1 MHLISLPL
9 QLPDDRHVLVTF
21 PVKLVY
27 PVWQEYEQ
35 FDPYVLVQGTVS
47 GTALGGVVNG
57 GQLITENEKVTV
69 YSRHQARVI
78 IIRYK
83 ATLLSFYKLTLT
95 YGHRAVPESR
105 RSVTRGN
112 ACQC

>member
-1 MHLISLPL
+1 MSVGGYLASYTGHEIGNTFHVTFVTIPVHLISLPL

-47 GTALGGVVNG
+47 GTALGGVVN
-57 GQLITENEKVTV
+57 
-69 YSRHQARVI
+69 
-78 IIRYK
+78 
-83 ATLLSFYKLTLT
+83 
-95 YGHRAVPESR
+95 
-105 RSVTRGN
+105 
-112 ACQC
+112 